1 MKMPSRRLIICLA
14 LVLMIP
20 VFFFLMHVYPGQT
33 AHSPQA
39 ALAPYRAYLQAHD
52 IAPEDVLSYALIE
65 SDGKTTLQLTL
76 QSAGERTRLV
86 SISVQSPD
94 AR

>member
-1 MKMPSRRLIICLA
+1 MKEKTKRKLRTFVCL
-14 LVLMIP
+14 LMIP
-20 VFFFLMHVYPGQT
+20 VFFFLMHAYPSQT

-94 AR
+94 AH

>member
-1 MKMPSRRLIICLA
+1 
-14 LVLMIP
+14 MIP
-20 VFFFLMHVYPGQT
+20 VFFLLMRARPSQKS
-33 AHSPQA
+33 HSPQA
-39 ALAPYRAYLQAHD
+39 DLAPYRAYLQAHD

-76 QSAGERTRLV
+76 QSTGERTRLV